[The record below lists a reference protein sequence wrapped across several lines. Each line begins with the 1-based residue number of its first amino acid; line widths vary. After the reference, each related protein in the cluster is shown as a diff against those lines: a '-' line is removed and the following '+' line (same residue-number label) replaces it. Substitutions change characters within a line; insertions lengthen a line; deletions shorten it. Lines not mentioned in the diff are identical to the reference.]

1 MALSRLCFGFASAA
15 VSLAFAAVLTITINA
30 VAYAVAPLRWA
41 FDVAFPATVETPE
54 VRHSIAESEI
64 IDFGVAK
71 ARQRSFSDRLL
82 ARSDLQRR
90 PTLALAA

>member
-1 MALSRLCFGFASAA
+1 MALSRLCFVFASAI
-15 VSLAFAAVLTITINA
+15 SLAFAAVLTITINA

-54 VRHSIAESEI
+54 IRHSIAESEI

-82 ARSDLQRR
+82 ARTDTTRR